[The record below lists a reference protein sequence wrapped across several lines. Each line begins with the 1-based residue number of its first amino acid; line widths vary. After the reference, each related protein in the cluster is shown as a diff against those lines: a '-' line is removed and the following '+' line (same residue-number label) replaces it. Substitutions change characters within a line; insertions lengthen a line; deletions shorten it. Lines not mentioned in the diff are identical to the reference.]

1 MSTDA
6 GRRRVDERQILGG
19 AEGASGPF
27 GSTAPGQK
35 PADIGVVKS
44 LDGEETG
51 MSQQEPPE
59 RESGDGE
66 KAEDLRSREV
76 TEGVERAPHR
86 AMFRAMGFDDEDLAS
101 PMVGVA
107 NPAAD
112 VTPCNV
118 HLDDVAEAAIDGVD
132 EAGGMPI
139 EFGTITI
146 SDAISMG
153 TEGMKASLVSR
164 ELIAD
169 SVELVS
175 FGERMDGL
183 VTVGG
188 CDKNMPGM
196 MMAAIRTDLPSVF
209 LYGGSIMP
217 GEHEGR
223 EITIQNVFE
232 GVGAVAEGE
241 MSREE
246 LDEMERNACPGAGS
260 CGGMF
265 TANTMASI
273 SETIGFAPLGSSSP
287 PAEDEDRYEVA
298 RRSGELAVEAV
309 QEGRSPSEFLS
320 GESFENAIALQVAVG
335 GSTNAVLHLL
345 AMAAEADVDLDVETF
360 NEISARTPKI
370 ADLQPG
376 GERVMNDLHE
386 VGGVPVVLRELLDA
400 DLLHGDALTVTGE
413 TVAEAIERVDPPRI
427 ADLDA
432 DFLYTVDDPIH
443 ERGAIRILTGNL
455 APDGAVIKITGEDH
469 LRHEGPVR
477 VFEEEEN
484 AMEYVQEGRVES
496 GDVLCIRNEG
506 PRGGPGM
513 REMLGV
519 TSAVAGQG
527 HADDVALFTDGRFS
541 GATRGFSIGHVAPEA
556 FVGGPI
562 AALEDGDR
570 VTIDVDALELSVDL
584 SEEELERRLEA
595 RDQPE
600 PAYTDGVLA
609 KYGQA
614 FGLAANGAVTNPGAK
629 RDR

>member
-1 MSTDA
+1 MSKQEPKSDDA
-6 GRRRVDERQILGG
+6 ADPADDE
-19 AEGASGPF
+19 
-27 GSTAPGQK
+27 
-35 PADIGVVKS
+35 PADIA
-44 LDGEETG
+44 DADR
-51 MSQQEPPE
+51 EPASSAVDKP
-59 RESGDGE
+59 D
-66 KAEDLRSREV
+66 DLPSSEV
-76 TEGVERAPHR
+76 TEGTERAPHR
-86 AMFRAMGFDDEDLAS
+86 AMFRAMGYDDADLSS
-101 PMVGVA
+101 PMVGIA

-112 VTPCNV
+112 ITPCNV
-118 HLDDVAEAAIDGVD
+118 HLDDVADAAYDAVD
-132 EAGGMPI
+132 DSEGMPI

-153 TEGMKASLVSR
+153 TEGMKASLISR
-164 ELIAD
+164 EVIAD

-183 VTVGG
+183 VTIGG

-217 GEHEGR
+217 GEHDGR
-223 EITIQNVFE
+223 EVTIQNVFE
-232 GVGAVAEGE
+232 GVGSVADGE
-241 MSREE
+241 MTEEE
-246 LDEMERNACPGAGS
+246 LDDLERHACPGAGS

-273 SETIGFAPLGSSSP
+273 SEALGFAPLGSASA
-287 PAEDEDRYEVA
+287 PAEDDERYAEA
-298 RRSGELAVEAV
+298 RRAGELAVEVVEA
-309 QEGRSPSEFLS
+309 RRRPSDFLTK
-320 GESFENAIALQVAVG
+320 ESFENAIALQVAVG

-345 AMAAEADVDLDVETF
+345 AMAAEADVDLEIQDF
-360 NEISARTPKI
+360 NRISKRTPKI

-386 VGGVPVVLRELLDA
+386 VGGVPVVLNALYQA
-400 DLLHGDALTVTGE
+400 DLLHGDALTVTGNTIGE
-413 TVAEAIERVDPPRI
+413 ELEALDPPAI
-427 ADLDA
+427 ADLDV
-432 DFLYTVDDPIH
+432 DYLYTVDEPKN
-443 ERGAIRILTGNL
+443 EQGAIRILTGNL

-477 VFEEEEN
+477 IFDEEAN

-496 GDVLCIRNEG
+496 GDVIGIRNEG

-527 HADDVALFTDGRFS
+527 HAEDVALFTDGRFS

-562 AALEDGDR
+562 AALEDGDV
-570 VTIDVDALELSVDL
+570 VTIDIDELELSVDL
-584 SEEELERRLEA
+584 TDEEIEERLE
-595 RDQPE
+595 DHDPE
-600 PAYTDGVLA
+600 PNYESGVLA
-609 KYGQA
+609 KYHRD
-614 FGLAANGAVTNPGAK
+614 FGSAANGAVTNPGAK
-629 RDR
+629 WD

>member
-1 MSTDA
+1 
-6 GRRRVDERQILGG
+6 
-19 AEGASGPF
+19 
-27 GSTAPGQK
+27 
-35 PADIGVVKS
+35 
-44 LDGEETG
+44 

-59 RESGDGE
+59 RDDESPYAGSKDR
-66 KAEDLRSREV
+66 DLRSREV
-76 TEGVERAPHR
+76 TEGRDRAPHR
-86 AMFRAMGFDDEDLAS
+86 SMFRAMGFDDDDLES
-101 PMVGVA
+101 PMVGVP

-112 VTPCNV
+112 ITPCNV
-118 HLDDVAEAAIDGVD
+118 HLDDVAESVVDGIDG
-132 EAGGMPI
+132 AGGMPI

-153 TEGMKASLVSR
+153 TEGMKSSLISR

-175 FGERMDGL
+175 FGERMDAL

-196 MMAAIRTDLPSVF
+196 MMASIRTDLPSVF
-209 LYGGSIMP
+209 CYGGSIMP
-217 GEHEGR
+217 GEHDGR
-223 EITIQNVFE
+223 EVTIQNVFE
-232 GVGAVAEGE
+232 GVGAVAEGD
-241 MSREE
+241 MSDDE
-246 LDEMERNACPGAGS
+246 LDTLERNACPGAGS

-273 SETIGFAPLGSSSP
+273 SEAIGFAPLGSASP
-287 PAEDEDRYEVA
+287 PAEDEARYEVA
-298 RRSGELAVEAV
+298 RETGELVVDVIEAD
-309 QEGRSPSEFLS
+309 RKPSDFLS
-320 GESFENAIALQVAVG
+320 VESFENAIALQVAVG

-345 AMAAEADVDLDVETF
+345 AMAAEAGVDLDIEDF
-360 NEISARTPKI
+360 NRISARTPKI
-370 ADLQPG
+370 ANLQPG

-413 TVAEAIERVDPPRI
+413 TMGEALDRYDPPAV

-432 DFLYTVDDPIH
+432 DFLHTVDDPIH

-455 APDGAVIKITGEDH
+455 APEGAVIKITGEDH
-469 LRHEGPVR
+469 LHHEGPVR
-477 VFEEEEN
+477 VFEEEKN
-484 AMEYVQEGRVES
+484 AMEYVQEGHVES
-496 GDVLCIRNEG
+496 GDVICIRNEG

-527 HADDVALFTDGRFS
+527 HAEDVALFTDGRFS

-562 AALEDGDR
+562 AALEDGDV
-570 VTIDVDALELSVDL
+570 VTIDIDDLELSVDL
-584 SEEELERRLEA
+584 SDEELEARLDGYDA
-595 RDQPE
+595 E
-600 PAYTDGVLA
+600 PNYTSGVLA
-609 KYGQA
+609 KYGA
-614 FGLAANGAVTNPGAK
+614 MFDSAANGAVTDPGSK
-629 RDR
+629 QD